1 MICLLEKLSES
12 YRILA
17 FFEKICYNVATLL
30 KRGKTMK
37 CYLDEKD
44 FRGRELYITDVIKD
58 KPSGDDKQNDS
69 TFTVRYANG
78 DFDRKVLNTKGNR
91 EILNNILTQQAKN
104 GVLARAKLVK
114 RKVKDT
120 AAYLG
125 SSACF
130 CLGGG
135 CGVGGAISTHGVD
148 SVPFYIGV
156 VTAGVLGIGA
166 IMLTAK
172 GMKKIKAVNGMIE
185 EIDENKARIDN
196 TKTARECLTTSSNA
210 YLALEGQSEEE
221 KINRAGKLFDYID
234 AGGDPFSFLAAELG
248 EGVTTEE
255 MGHLVARRAREKKIG
270 LAFGQG
276 YSYQAVSKK

>member
-1 MICLLEKLSES
+1 ML
-12 YRILA
+12 LA
-17 FFEKICYNVATLL
+17 FFYNLWYNVATLL

-91 EILNNILTQQAKN
+91 EILNNTLTQQAKN

-130 CLGGG
+130 
-135 CGVGGAISTHGVD
+135 V
-148 SVPFYIGV
+148 
-156 VTAGVLGIGA
+156 
-166 IMLTAK
+166 
-172 GMKKIKAVNGMIE
+172 
-185 EIDENKARIDN
+185 
-196 TKTARECLTTSSNA
+196 
-210 YLALEGQSEEE
+210 
-221 KINRAGKLFDYID
+221 
-234 AGGDPFSFLAAELG
+234 
-248 EGVTTEE
+248 
-255 MGHLVARRAREKKIG
+255 
-270 LAFGQG
+270 
-276 YSYQAVSKK
+276 

>member
-91 EILNNILTQQAKN
+91 EILNNIAY
-104 GVLARAKLVK
+104 ARNIGNALLLVIQ
-114 RKVKDT
+114 
-120 AAYLG
+120 L
-125 SSACF
+125 
-130 CLGGG
+130 LLLL
-135 CGVGGAISTHGVD
+135 ILL
-148 SVPFYIGV
+148 YI
-156 VTAGVLGIGA
+156 
-166 IMLTAK
+166 
-172 GMKKIKAVNGMIE
+172 
-185 EIDENKARIDN
+185 
-196 TKTARECLTTSSNA
+196 
-210 YLALEGQSEEE
+210 
-221 KINRAGKLFDYID
+221 
-234 AGGDPFSFLAAELG
+234 
-248 EGVTTEE
+248 
-255 MGHLVARRAREKKIG
+255 
-270 LAFGQG
+270 
-276 YSYQAVSKK
+276 